1 MFDLSWVVFLI
12 RKLLRVTAEYEMGNG
27 VNHMD
32 KVSKLNLGW

>member
-1 MFDLSWVVFLI
+1 MGCVFDKKVV
-12 RKLLRVTAEYEMGNG
+12 RVTAEYEMGNG